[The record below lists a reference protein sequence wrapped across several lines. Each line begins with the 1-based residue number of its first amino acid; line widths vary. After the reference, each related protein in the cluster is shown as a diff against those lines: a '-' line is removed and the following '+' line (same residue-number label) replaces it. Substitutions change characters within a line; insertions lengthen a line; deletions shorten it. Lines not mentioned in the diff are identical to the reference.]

1 MPYHIYSSC
10 FLSLDI
16 AANES
21 SLLKGSN
28 DDNEV
33 SSVLLDP
40 VSFVLHWRL
49 HLNLVLHKCVHNWT
63 SLYKFP
69 LILSYPSS
77 SSTQYTPHP
86 PSPHPIATLYSFISF
101 NFLQIRIV
109 LCCCTSK
116 HRLSPRT
123 TTTSSFLL
131 SLSCLHDS
139 QTHAFA
145 LSAPS

>member
-28 DDNEV
+28 DDNEI

-69 LILSYPSS
+69 LILSYSSFFLLLSVAVIKSHSVQKRSTPPSLPSS
-77 SSTQYTPHP
+77 SSTQLIPLILHP
-86 PSPHPIATLYSFISF
+86 PSYCHPLQLHFIQLPT
-101 NFLQIRIV
+101 N
-109 LCCCTSK
+109 
-116 HRLSPRT
+116 
-123 TTTSSFLL
+123 
-131 SLSCLHDS
+131 
-139 QTHAFA
+139 
-145 LSAPS
+145 